1 MANIAEMASMT
12 QKVDSFEC
20 QAKEGELYLMGNH

>member
-1 MANIAEMASMT
+1 MANIAEMASMN

-20 QAKEGELYLMGNH
+20 QAKVDELYLMRNH